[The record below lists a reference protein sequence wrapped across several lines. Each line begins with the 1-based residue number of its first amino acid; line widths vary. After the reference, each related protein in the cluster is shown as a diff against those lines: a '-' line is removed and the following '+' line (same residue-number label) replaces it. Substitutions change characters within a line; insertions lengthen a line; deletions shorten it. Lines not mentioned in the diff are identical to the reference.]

1 MTTSDQTAKNEQATE
16 RTSASKLS
24 VSQRAKAFADRWKD
38 RPVNERGGCQPF
50 WIDLLA
56 SLFEEES
63 VTEKITFEY
72 RTQLDGQKYG
82 FIDAYIPATRVLI
95 EQKNYNLPL
104 NTQIQ
109 QSDGTL
115 KTPFEQAKRYN
126 DALPLSEHA
135 RWIVTSNF
143 REFHI
148 HDMEHP
154 KDPPTVLSLNNFEK
168 DYKYLGFLV
177 DPKNDNIH
185 KEKDLSIEAGAIVG
199 RLYDCLLTAFDDK
212 SEKSLRALNVLCVR
226 LVFCLY
232 AEDAGLFPKYQQF
245 YHYLKDV
252 PVSDMRDALLKLF
265 NILNTAEEDR
275 SKYEKPELLS
285 FPYVNG
291 GLFDDNTLEIPQ
303 FTEAIKHT
311 LLQEASADFD
321 WSGISPTIFGAVF
334 ESTLNPETR
343 RKGGMHYTSV
353 ENIHKVIDPL
363 FLDEL
368 YEEFDS
374 ARRNTKEKTRKNKLQ
389 ALHNKIAS
397 LSFLDPACGSGNF
410 LTETYLSLRR
420 LENDIIRIVYKEQG
434 SFAIANPVKVN
445 IDQFYGIEINDFA
458 VSVAK
463 TALWIAESQMRQQTE
478 SIVELPDSFLPLK
491 SSATIVKG
499 NALRMDWA
507 NIVAPD
513 KLNYIMGNPPFVG
526 YTYQTDQQREDIV
539 SFYQDETGKLLP
551 KAGKMDYVS
560 CWFYKCAQFI
570 QKTVI
575 RCALVATNSITQ
587 GELVTS
593 VWQPVFQR
601 FNIHIDFA
609 YTTFKWTT
617 DTKDGAAVHVVIIG
631 FSSAPNANKCILF
644 KENERH
650 VLQREEGKEIT
661 PYLTFGKTTFIE
673 SRKTPVSPDAPAM
686 TTGNRPADGGNLLLT
701 EEEYQA
707 FIQQYPKHAKWIK
720 KFTGA
725 DEYINN
731 ISRYCLWLV
740 GIEPHEI
747 KACKEIERRIRACKE
762 DRLNGASDRQ
772 KLADTPHLFR
782 ETKNPAVY
790 LIVPLTSS
798 ENRKY
803 IPFGFL
809 GSETIASNAAV
820 IIPDATPYHFGILS
834 SSVHMAWMRA
844 VAGRLKSDYRYS
856 KDIVYNNF
864 IWPKPADKQRAK
876 IEETAK
882 AILTAREAHQESSLA
897 ELYDPLLMPPDLRK
911 AHKAND
917 TAVLKAYGFEVDVSE
932 SDIVAELF
940 KRYEARVA
948 ELNPQISLIK
958 EKKPA
963 SKRKTAKKS
972 AKTPDNAQ
980 TSPEK

>member
-16 RTSASKLS
+16 RTSASKQPA
-24 VSQRAKAFADRWKD
+24 SQRAKAFADRWKD

-56 SLFEEES
+56 SLFEEEN

-95 EQKNYNLPL
+95 EQKNYNIPL
-104 NTQIQ
+104 DTQIL
-109 QSDGTL
+109 QSDRTL

-291 GLFDDNTLEIPQ
+291 GLFEDNTLEIPQ

-368 YEEFDS
+368 REEFDS
-374 ARRNTKEKTRKNKLQ
+374 ARRNTKEKTRMDKLQ
-389 ALHNKIAS
+389 TLHNKMAS

-434 SFAIANPVKVN
+434 ALAIANPVKVN

-507 NIVAPD
+507 NLIAPD

-526 YTYQTDQQREDIV
+526 ARFKTESQKED
-539 SFYQDETGKLLP
+539 LLQVFGE
-551 KAGKMDYVS
+551 KWNGVGNLDYVS
-560 CWFYKCAQFI
+560 AWYKRCAQMMI
-570 QKTVI
+570 GNNI
-575 RCALVATNSITQ
+575 RSALVSTNSITQ
-587 GELVTS
+587 GEQVAIL
-593 VWQPVFQR
+593 WEPLFKEG
-601 FNIHIDFA
+601 IHFDFA
-609 YTTFKWTT
+609 YRTFRWDSEASEK
-617 DTKDGAAVHVVIIG
+617 AHVHVVIIG
-631 FSSAPNANKCILF
+631 FSWAKNTKQKIIYIGDKTHIAKNINGYLVDAANVFLHNSSIPLFSEAPIARSGNKPI
-644 KENERH
+644 
-650 VLQREEGKEIT
+650 
-661 PYLTFGKTTFIE
+661 
-673 SRKTPVSPDAPAM
+673 
-686 TTGNRPADGGNLLLT
+686 DGGFYLFD
-701 EEEYQA
+701 EEEKEA
-707 FIQQYPKHAKWIK
+707 FISIEPNSEKWFRQWIGAEEYLNNK
-720 KFTGA
+720 KRF
-725 DEYINN
+725 
-731 ISRYCLWLV
+731 CLWLRDCP
-740 GIEPHEI
+740 PHELA
-747 KACKEIERRIRACKE
+747 KMPHAKKRVQAVKEF
-762 DRLNGASDRQ
+762 RLKSKSAGTV
-772 KLADTPHLFR
+772 KLAETPRNFHV
-782 ETKNPAVY
+782 ETIPESTY
-790 LIVPLTSS
+790 LVLPLTSS
-798 ENRKY
+798 ERRQY
-803 IPFGFL
+803 VPIGFMSPTVL
-809 GSETIASNAAV
+809 PSNLV
-820 IIPDATPYHFGILS
+820 VVVSDATKYDFGIIT
-834 SSVHMAWMRA
+834 SVVFMAWMRA
-844 VAGRLKSDYRYS
+844 VAGRLKSDYRIT
-856 KDIVYNNF
+856 KDNVYNLF
-864 IWPKPADKQRAK
+864 PWPNPTDKQRAK